1 MAGDAAHPL
10 LPFTSQGANT
20 ALEDAVC
27 LSEQLLA
34 CRHPAHLNRAL
45 STYHHKRHPSL
56 KHYLHAGRSMAAQ
69 FVRPPTELES
79 VSLPLAK

>member
-1 MAGDAAHPL
+1 
-10 LPFTSQGANT
+10 
-20 ALEDAVC
+20 
-27 LSEQLLA
+27 
-34 CRHPAHLNRAL
+34 L